1 MDDDLTFL
9 DSSESVNQGESKD
22 LLDQYNI
29 KLEPRAENRT
39 KRFAGAAWVKNLCF
53 DNNSGQNWEFDN
65 QFIDGI
71 KSRYGN
77 DFNYGVKFYRGRSII
92 LWDTLRDFES

>member
-1 MDDDLTFL
+1 MEDELILL
-9 DSSESVNQGESKD
+9 DSSANLNQGESKN

-29 KLEPRAENRT
+29 KLERRADNRT
-39 KRFAGAAWVKNLCF
+39 KRFSGAAWVKNLCF
-53 DNNSGQNWEFDN
+53 DENSSQTWEFDS

-92 LWDTLRDFES
+92 LWDTLKDFES